1 MSCTYSV
8 AEIMIAL
15 LLLACISI
23 SICRSPACIVF
34 TKAAPHWDGPF
45 DSRCSAHFGPF
56 LGSGPSRPAVG
67 QEFPNKMVRIPRLC
81 ASTSTRVRVEAIRL
95 RNGMF
100 GMCLLGDQNVV

>member
-56 LGSGPSRPAVG
+56 WRAVLPGHRLDRNFQTKWSGFPACVLQLQLEFESR
-67 QEFPNKMVRIPRLC
+67 R
-81 ASTSTRVRVEAIRL
+81 S
-95 RNGMF
+95 
-100 GMCLLGDQNVV
+100 D